1 MFKTMKYELMK
12 NRVPIFVML
21 GILAVL
27 ECLFL
32 YENYFDFENVGISIV
47 LLILIGGAVSF
58 WILINGLVMFS
69 RDFNNKSGYL
79 VYMTPQPAV
88 KIIAAKILTAF
99 FTGVA
104 FMVGYFLLGVLDVQL
119 LISSGR
125 HIAEEAGENTAMV
138 FDSNMAS
145 LASFLDVL
153 LSEKSFLTF
162 GKAGFVMIVEVFF
175 ILTVAYLAISLGNTL
190 LRGHKLQG
198 LISFV
203 LFIVLCAV
211 FNYFGNMVLPDYDFS
226 VMLGEDGVVV
236 NSINLF
242 SAAGIANLVYSIGL
256 GVLAMFGSAYLIENK
271 IDL

>member
-47 LLILIGGAVSF
+47 LLILTGGAVSF

-88 KIIAAKILTAF
+88 KIITAKILTAF

-119 LISSGR
+119 LISKGHQMAEQMSG
-125 HIAEEAGENTAMV
+125 NTAKV
-138 FDSNMAS
+138 FESDMAS
-145 LASFLDVL
+145 FASFLDVL
-153 LSEKSFLTF
+153 LSEKTILSI
-162 GKAGFVMIVEVFF
+162 GKAGFIMVVEVFF
-175 ILTVAYLAISLGNTL
+175 ILTVAYFAISLSNTL

-211 FNYFGNMVLPDYDFS
+211 FNYIANMVLPDYDFS

>member
-1 MFKTMKYELMK
+1 
-12 NRVPIFVML
+12 
-21 GILAVL
+21 
-27 ECLFL
+27 
-32 YENYFDFENVGISIV
+32 
-47 LLILIGGAVSF
+47 
-58 WILINGLVMFS
+58 
-69 RDFNNKSGYL
+69 
-79 VYMTPQPAV
+79 
-88 KIIAAKILTAF
+88 
-99 FTGVA
+99 
-104 FMVGYFLLGVLDVQL
+104 
-119 LISSGR
+119 
-125 HIAEEAGENTAMV
+125 MV

-145 LASFLDVL
+145 IASFLDVL

-175 ILTVAYLAISLGNTL
+175 ILTVAYFAISLSNTL

-203 LFIVLCAV
+203 LFIVLCAA
-211 FNYFGNMVLPDYDFS
+211 FNYFANMVLPDYDFS